1 MQTQSERGIA
11 IILALFIVTALSLVG
26 ASLMFLSQSETYASM
41 NYRIMSQTRYA
52 AESGVQKASNFLL
65 DPVFYPTPGSGT
77 DLLANYD
84 TSVSPVQCKV
94 GCTHVEPDPLA
105 TIVLSANPST
115 LS

>member
-11 IILALFIVTALSLVG
+11 LILALFMVTALSLVG

-65 DPVFYPTPGSGT
+65 DPAFYPPPASVA
-77 DLLANYD
+77 DLANFD
-84 TSVSPVQCKV
+84 MTKSPVTCLV
-94 GCTHVEPDPLA
+94 GCATINEP
-105 TIVLSANPST
+105 IVLSANPRT
-115 LS
+115 

>member
-11 IILALFIVTALSLVG
+11 ILLALMIITALSLVG

-65 DPVFYPTPGSGT
+65 DPAFYPTPGSGI
-77 DLLANYD
+77 DLLTNYD
-84 TSVSPVQCKV
+84 MTKSPVTCV
-94 GCTHVEPDPLA
+94 AGCA
-105 TIVLSANPST
+105 TINGPIVLSANPGT
-115 LS
+115 